1 MNNLLQTINY
11 IDYSLVCLVL
21 VLVVW
26 VTSLY
31 YDLAAMTSRKEQWRF
46 IALERERIAK
56 RLRHGGIKVFSEA
69 KEIRE
74 G

>member
-31 YDLAAMTSRKEQWRF
+31 YDLAAMTCVKEEWKF
-46 IALERERIAK
+46 IALEREK
-56 RLRHGGIKVFSEA
+56 MTKEL
-69 KEIRE
+69 KEIFNDVKETRE

>member
-1 MNNLLQTINY
+1 MDSLLQTINY
-11 IDYSLVCLVL
+11 IDYSLACLVL

-31 YDLAAMTSRKEQWRF
+31 YDLAAMTCVKEEWKF
-46 IALERERIAK
+46 IALEGEKMAK
-56 RLRHGGIKVFSEA
+56 RMKIVQ
-69 KEIRE
+69 EIEETCE